1 MATTNTDGSGV
12 MLDYKTGDQHS
23 ISPFFG
29 AGTAKPI
36 DWIYRDEGTK
46 TTATGLVEDAN
57 SIDNENDLD
66 NKIAVIS
73 AQISG
78 IAGYTKYQGQVS
90 MVTIPVEEG

>member
-1 MATTNTDGSGV
+1 MSGV
-12 MLDYKTGDQHS
+12 MLDYKQGGAHS
-23 ISPFFG
+23 LSPFFG

-46 TTATGLVEDAN
+46 ITATGLVDDADK
-57 SIDNENDLD
+57 IENKNNLSE
-66 NKIAVIS
+66 KIAVVS

-78 IAGYTKYQGQVS
+78 IAGYTRYQGQVS

>member
-1 MATTNTDGSGV
+1 MSGV
-12 MLDYKTGDQHS
+12 MLDYKTGEQHS

-36 DWIYRDEGTK
+36 DWIYRDEGEK
-46 TTATGLVEDAN
+46 TTAAGLVN
-57 SIDNENDLD
+57 KINRIDNKSDPGQ
-66 NKIAVIS
+66 KIAVIS

-90 MVTIPVEEG
+90 MVKIPI

>member
-1 MATTNTDGSGV
+1 MTTTNTDGSGV

-46 TTATGLVEDAN
+46 ITATGLVDDADK
-57 SIDNENDLD
+57 IENKNNLSE
-66 NKIAVIS
+66 KIAVVS

-78 IAGYTKYQGQVS
+78 IAGYTRYQGQVS
-90 MVTIPVEEG
+90 MVKIPV